1 MKQLATISKTS
12 VHAADT
18 SVSAPQAKNPM
29 DSADS
34 QVNSSPAVTGKGLV
48 WDEETAEAFETIR
61 GVIAHELTKYG
72 LQQHLEDVYQDTY
85 FEAFYSSAT
94 YDPSKGELSVWFQG
108 IARHVARMCVRRVL
122 RNDSRVL
129 SLDEGLEHGLD
140 FVDDQDC
147 TNNSLETEHILRALS
162 LAVGHHV
169 AFERALVL
177 AFRYDGDTGAA
188 AEFLGIPRRTV
199 QWSQQMVR
207 KSGVLIARALTV
219 RAAREEY
226 GKAHEPVTVGELM
239 WCLPSEV
246 DAADYVRLLG
256 QVGSVDKVSK
266 ADVMAVTGLSR
277 PEAGR
282 YVSEV
287 VRMLSIARSVV
298 ETGTLAIADK
308 EA

>member
-1 MKQLATISKTS
+1 MGLINSKQTA
-12 VHAADT
+12 HAAAS
-18 SVSAPQAKNPM
+18 SVAALQAKNPT
-29 DSADS
+29 DSVDS
-34 QVNSSPAVTGKGLV
+34 QVKSAVAPNEGLV
-48 WDEETAEAFETIR
+48 WNEATAEAFETIR
-61 GVIAHELTKYG
+61 EVITYELAKYD
-72 LQQHLEDVYQDTY
+72 LCEYAEDVYQDTY
-85 FEAFYSSAT
+85 LAAFHT
-94 YDPSKGELSVWFQG
+94 PSRVGPSQGELGAWFRG

-122 RNDSRVL
+122 RNDALVL
-129 SLDEGLEHGLD
+129 SLDAEQDLD
-140 FVDDQDC
+140 VEQQD
-147 TNNSLETEHILRALS
+147 LDVEQYQQLEHILRALS

-207 KSGVLIARALTV
+207 KFGVVIARALTV

-226 GKAHEPVTVGELM
+226 GKAHEVTVGELM
-239 WCLPSEV
+239 WCLPQEV
-246 DAADYVRLLG
+246 DAAGYVQLLG
-256 QVGSVDKVSK
+256 QVGSVEKVSK

-298 ETGTLAIADK
+298 ETGTLAIAEK

>member
-1 MKQLATISKTS
+1 MGLVNSKQAA
-12 VHAADT
+12 HAAAS
-18 SVSAPQAKNPM
+18 SVAALQAKNPTG
-29 DSADS
+29 SADS
-34 QVNSSPAVTGKGLV
+34 QVKSAAAPNEGLV
-48 WDEETAEAFETIR
+48 WDEATAAAFETIR
-61 GVIAHELTKYG
+61 EVITYELAKYD
-72 LQQHLEDVYQDTY
+72 LCEYAEDVYQDTY
-85 FEAFYSSAT
+85 LAVFHTSSGPRSNNLGA
-94 YDPSKGELSVWFQG
+94 WFRG
-108 IARHVARMCVRRVL
+108 VARNVTGEYIRQVL
-122 RNDSRVL
+122 NHGSHERFQ

-147 TNNSLETEHILRALS
+147 TNNSLETEHTLRALS

-207 KSGVLIARALTV
+207 KFGVVIARALTV

-239 WCLPSEV
+239 WCLPQEV
-246 DAADYVRLLG
+246 DAAKYAQLLG
-256 QVGSVDKVSK
+256 QAGSVEKVSK
-266 ADVMAVTGLSR
+266 ADLMTLTGLSGT
-277 PEAGR
+277 AALQ
-282 YVSEV
+282 YASEV

-298 ETGTLAIADK
+298 ETGTLAIAEK

>member
-18 SVSAPQAKNPM
+18 SVSAAQAKNPM

-48 WDEETAEAFETIR
+48 WDEETAAAFETIR

-85 FEAFYSSAT
+85 LEAFHSSAT
-94 YDPSKGELSVWFQG
+94 YDPSKGELSVWFRG
-108 IARHVARMCVRRVL
+108 VAWTVVMRCIRKNLRREGRECSYEAHLEDAAGV
-122 RNDSRVL
+122 V
-129 SLDEGLEHGLD
+129 DELEETA
-140 FVDDQDC
+140 Q
-147 TNNSLETEHILRALS
+147 TEHTLRALS

-207 KSGVLIARALTV
+207 KFGIVIARALTV

-239 WCLPSEV
+239 WCLPQEV
-246 DAADYVRLLG
+246 DAAKYAQLLG
-256 QVGSVDKVSK
+256 QAGSVEKVSK
-266 ADVMAVTGLSR
+266 ADLMTVTGLSGT
-277 PEAGR
+277 AALQ
-282 YVSEV
+282 YASEV

-298 ETGTLAIADK
+298 ETGTLAIAEK
-308 EA
+308 EV

>member
-1 MKQLATISKTS
+1 
-12 VHAADT
+12 
-18 SVSAPQAKNPM
+18 M

-48 WDEETAEAFETIR
+48 WDEETAAAFETIR

-85 FEAFYSSAT
+85 LEAFHSSAT
-94 YDPSKGELSVWFQG
+94 YDPSKGELSVWFRG
-108 IARHVARMCVRRVL
+108 VAWTVVMRCIRKNLRREGRECSYEAHLEDAVG
-122 RNDSRVL
+122 VV
-129 SLDEGLEHGLD
+129 DELEETA
-140 FVDDQDC
+140 Q
-147 TNNSLETEHILRALS
+147 TEHTLRALS

-177 AFRYDGDTGAA
+177 AFRYDGDTGSA

-207 KSGVLIARALTV
+207 KFGVVIARALTV

-239 WCLPSEV
+239 WCLPQEV
-246 DAADYVRLLG
+246 DAAKYAQLLG
-256 QVGSVDKVSK
+256 QAGSVEKVSK
-266 ADVMAVTGLSR
+266 ADLMTLTGLSGT
-277 PEAGR
+277 AALQ
-282 YVSEV
+282 YASEV

-298 ETGTLAIADK
+298 ETGTLAIAEK

>member
-1 MKQLATISKTS
+1 MVLVNSKQAA
-12 VHAADT
+12 HAAAS
-18 SVSAPQAKNPM
+18 SVAALQAKNPM
-29 DSADS
+29 DPADS
-34 QVNSSPAVTGKGLV
+34 QVKSAVAASEGLV
-48 WDEETAEAFETIR
+48 WDEATAAAFETIR
-61 GVIAHELTKYG
+61 EVITYELAKYD
-72 LQQHLEDVYQDTY
+72 LCEYAEDVYQDTY
-85 FEAFYSSAT
+85 LAAFHT
-94 YDPSKGELSVWFQG
+94 PSRVGPSRGELGDWFRG
-108 IARHVARMCVRRVL
+108 IARYIARMCVRRVL
-122 RNDSRVL
+122 RNDSRVQ

-207 KSGVLIARALTV
+207 KFGVVIARALTV

-226 GKAHEPVTVGELM
+226 GKAHEPVTVGELL
-239 WCLPSEV
+239 WCLPQEV
-246 DAADYVRLLG
+246 DAAGYVQLLG
-256 QVGSVDKVSK
+256 QVGSVKKVSK

-298 ETGTLAIADK
+298 ETGTLAIAEK

>member
-1 MKQLATISKTS
+1 MGLINSKQTA
-12 VHAADT
+12 HAAAS
-18 SVSAPQAKNPM
+18 SVAALQAKNPT

-34 QVNSSPAVTGKGLV
+34 QVKSAVALSEGLV
-48 WDEETAEAFETIR
+48 WNEATAEAFETIR
-61 GVIAHELTKYG
+61 EVITYELAKYD
-72 LQQHLEDVYQDTY
+72 LCEYAEDVYQDTY
-85 FEAFYSSAT
+85 LAAFHT
-94 YDPSKGELSVWFQG
+94 PSRVGPSQGELGAWFRG

-122 RNDSRVL
+122 RNDALVL
-129 SLDEGLEHGLD
+129 SLDAEQDLD
-140 FVDDQDC
+140 VEQQD
-147 TNNSLETEHILRALS
+147 LDVEEYQQLEHILRALS

-207 KSGVLIARALTV
+207 KFGVVIARALTV

-226 GKAHEPVTVGELM
+226 GKAHEPVTVGELL
-239 WCLPSEV
+239 WCLPQEV
-246 DAADYVRLLG
+246 DAAGYVQLLG
-256 QVGSVDKVSK
+256 QVGSVKKVSK

-298 ETGTLAIADK
+298 ETGTLAIAEK

>member
-1 MKQLATISKTS
+1 MGLVNSKQAA
-12 VHAADT
+12 HAAAS
-18 SVSAPQAKNPM
+18 SVAALQAKNPTG
-29 DSADS
+29 SADS
-34 QVNSSPAVTGKGLV
+34 QVKSAVAPNEGLV
-48 WDEETAEAFETIR
+48 WDEATAAAFETIQ

-72 LQQHLEDVYQDTY
+72 LQQHIEDVYQDTY
-85 FEAFYSSAT
+85 LEAFHSSAT
-94 YDPSKGELSVWFQG
+94 YDPSKGELSVWFRG

-122 RNDSRVL
+122 RNDSQVL

-199 QWSQQMVR
+199 QWSQQLVR
-207 KSGVLIARALTV
+207 KFGVVIARALTV

-226 GKAHEPVTVGELM
+226 GKAHEPVTVGELL
-239 WCLPSEV
+239 WCLPQEV
-246 DAADYVRLLG
+246 DAAGYVQLLG
-256 QVGSVDKVSK
+256 QAGSVDKVSK
-266 ADVMAVTGLSR
+266 ADLMAVTGLSGT
-277 PEAGR
+277 AALR
-282 YVSEV
+282 YASEV

-298 ETGTLAIADK
+298 ETGALAIAEK

>member
-1 MKQLATISKTS
+1 MVLINSKQTA
-12 VHAADT
+12 HAAAS
-18 SVSAPQAKNPM
+18 SVAALQAKNPTG
-29 DSADS
+29 SVDS
-34 QVNSSPAVTGKGLV
+34 QVKSAAAPNEGLV
-48 WDEETAEAFETIR
+48 WNEETAEAFETIR
-61 GVIAHELTKYG
+61 EVITYELAKYD
-72 LQQHLEDVYQDTY
+72 LCEYAEDVYQDTY
-85 FEAFYSSAT
+85 LAAFHT
-94 YDPSKGELSVWFQG
+94 PSRVGPSQGELGAWFRG
-108 IARHVARMCVRRVL
+108 IARYVARMCVRRVL
-122 RNDSRVL
+122 RNDALVL
-129 SLDEGLEHGLD
+129 SLDAEQDLD
-140 FVDDQDC
+140 VEQQD
-147 TNNSLETEHILRALS
+147 LDVEQYQQLEHILQALS

-177 AFRYDGDTGAA
+177 AFRHDGDTGAA

-207 KSGVLIARALTV
+207 KFGVVIARALTV

-239 WCLPSEV
+239 WCLPQEV
-246 DAADYVRLLG
+246 DAAGYVQLLG
-256 QVGSVDKVSK
+256 QVGSVKKVSK

-298 ETGTLAIADK
+298 ETGTLATAEK

>member
-1 MKQLATISKTS
+1 MVLINSKQAA
-12 VHAADT
+12 HAAAS
-18 SVSAPQAKNPM
+18 SVAAPQAKNPT
-29 DSADS
+29 DSVDS
-34 QVNSSPAVTGKGLV
+34 QVKSAVAPNEGLV
-48 WDEETAEAFETIR
+48 WDEATAAAFETIR
-61 GVIAHELTKYG
+61 EVITYELAKYD
-72 LQQHLEDVYQDTY
+72 LCEYAEDVYQDTY
-85 FEAFYSSAT
+85 LAAFHT
-94 YDPSKGELSVWFQG
+94 PSRVGPSQGELGAWFRG
-108 IARHVARMCVRRVL
+108 IARYVARMCVRRVL
-122 RNDSRVL
+122 RNDALVL
-129 SLDEGLEHGLD
+129 SLDAEQDLD
-140 FVDDQDC
+140 VEQQD
-147 TNNSLETEHILRALS
+147 LDVEQYQQLEHILRALS

-207 KSGVLIARALTV
+207 KFGVVIARALTV

-226 GKAHEPVTVGELM
+226 GKAHEPVTVGELL
-239 WCLPSEV
+239 WCLPQEV
-246 DAADYVRLLG
+246 DAAGYVRLLG
-256 QVGSVDKVSK
+256 QVGSVEKVSK

-298 ETGTLAIADK
+298 ETGTLAIAEK

>member
-18 SVSAPQAKNPM
+18 SVSAAQAKNPM

-48 WDEETAEAFETIR
+48 WDEVTAAAFETIR

-85 FEAFYSSAT
+85 LEAFHSSAT
-94 YDPSKGELSVWFQG
+94 YDPSKGELSVWFRG
-108 IARHVARMCVRRVL
+108 VAWTVVMRCIRKNLRREGRECSYEAHLEDAVG
-122 RNDSRVL
+122 VV
-129 SLDEGLEHGLD
+129 DELEETA
-140 FVDDQDC
+140 Q
-147 TNNSLETEHILRALS
+147 TEHTLRALS

-207 KSGVLIARALTV
+207 KFGVVIARALTV

-239 WCLPSEV
+239 WCLPQEV
-246 DAADYVRLLG
+246 DAAKYAQLLG
-256 QVGSVDKVSK
+256 QAGSVEKVSK
-266 ADVMAVTGLSR
+266 ADLMTVTGLSGT
-277 PEAGR
+277 AALQ
-282 YVSEV
+282 YASEV

-298 ETGTLAIADK
+298 ETGTLAIAEK

>member
-1 MKQLATISKTS
+1 MVLINSKQTA
-12 VHAADT
+12 HAAAS
-18 SVSAPQAKNPM
+18 SVAASQAKNPT

-34 QVNSSPAVTGKGLV
+34 QVKSAVAAGEGLV
-48 WDEETAEAFETIR
+48 WDEATAEAFETIR

-169 AFERALVL
+169 AFERALVT

-207 KSGVLIARALTV
+207 KFGVVIARALTV

-239 WCLPSEV
+239 WCLPQEV
-246 DAADYVRLLG
+246 DAAGYVQLLG
-256 QVGSVDKVSK
+256 QVGSVKKVSK

-298 ETGTLAIADK
+298 ETGTLAIAEK

>member
-18 SVSAPQAKNPM
+18 SVSAAQAKNPM

-48 WDEETAEAFETIR
+48 WDEETAAAFETIR

-169 AFERALVL
+169 AFERALVT

-207 KSGVLIARALTV
+207 KFGVVIARALTV

-239 WCLPSEV
+239 WCLPQEV
-246 DAADYVRLLG
+246 DAAGYVRLLG
-256 QVGSVDKVSK
+256 QVGSVKKVSK

-298 ETGTLAIADK
+298 ETGTLAIAEE

>member
-1 MKQLATISKTS
+1 MGLVNSKQTA
-12 VHAADT
+12 HAAAS
-18 SVSAPQAKNPM
+18 SVAALQAKNPM
-29 DSADS
+29 SSADS
-34 QVNSSPAVTGKGLV
+34 QVKSSMAPNEGLV
-48 WDEETAEAFETIR
+48 WDEATAAAFETIQ

-72 LQQHLEDVYQDTY
+72 LQQHIEDVYQDTY
-85 FEAFYSSAT
+85 LEAFHSSAT
-94 YDPSKGELSVWFQG
+94 YDPSKGELSVWFRG

-122 RNDSRVL
+122 RNDSQVL

-199 QWSQQMVR
+199 QWSQQLVR
-207 KSGVLIARALTV
+207 KFGVVIARALTV
-219 RAAREEY
+219 RAAREEH
-226 GKAHEPVTVGELM
+226 GKAHEPVTVGELL
-239 WCLPSEV
+239 WCLPQEV
-246 DAADYVRLLG
+246 DAAGYVQLLG
-256 QVGSVDKVSK
+256 QAGSVDKVSK
-266 ADVMAVTGLSR
+266 ADLMTMTGLSGT
-277 PEAGR
+277 AALR
-282 YVSEV
+282 YASEV

-298 ETGTLAIADK
+298 ETGALAIAEE

>member
-1 MKQLATISKTS
+1 M
-12 VHAADT
+12 
-18 SVSAPQAKNPM
+18 
-29 DSADS
+29 
-34 QVNSSPAVTGKGLV
+34 
-48 WDEETAEAFETIR
+48 
-61 GVIAHELTKYG
+61 
-72 LQQHLEDVYQDTY
+72 YQDTY
-85 FEAFYSSAT
+85 LAAFHTSSG
-94 YDPSKGELSVWFQG
+94 PRNNNLSAWF
-108 IARHVARMCVRRVL
+108 RSVARNVTGEYIRQVL
-122 RNDSRVL
+122 NHGSCERFQ

-207 KSGVLIARALTV
+207 KFGVVIARALTV

-239 WCLPSEV
+239 WCLPQEV
-246 DAADYVRLLG
+246 DAAGYVRLLG
-256 QVGSVDKVSK
+256 QVGSVKKVSK

-298 ETGTLAIADK
+298 ETGTLAIAEE

>member
-1 MKQLATISKTS
+1 MGLVNSKQAA
-12 VHAADT
+12 HAAAS
-18 SVSAPQAKNPM
+18 SVAASQAKNPTS
-29 DSADS
+29 SADS
-34 QVNSSPAVTGKGLV
+34 QVKSAVAPSEGLV
-48 WDEETAEAFETIR
+48 WDEATAAAFETIR
-61 GVIAHELTKYG
+61 EVITYELAKYD
-72 LQQHLEDVYQDTY
+72 LCEYAEDVYQDTY
-85 FEAFYSSAT
+85 LAAFHT
-94 YDPSKGELSVWFQG
+94 PSRVGPSQGELGAWFRG

-122 RNDSRVL
+122 RNEVLVL
-129 SLDEGLEHGLD
+129 SLDAEQDLD
-140 FVDDQDC
+140 VEQQDLDVEQDQQ
-147 TNNSLETEHILRALS
+147 LEHILRALS

-207 KSGVLIARALTV
+207 KFGVVIARALTV

-239 WCLPSEV
+239 WCLPQEV
-246 DAADYVRLLG
+246 DAAGYVQLLG

-298 ETGTLAIADK
+298 ETGTLAIAEK

>member
-1 MKQLATISKTS
+1 MGLINSKQTA
-12 VHAADT
+12 HAAAS
-18 SVSAPQAKNPM
+18 SVAASQAKNPTG
-29 DSADS
+29 SADS
-34 QVNSSPAVTGKGLV
+34 QVKSAVAPNEGLV
-48 WDEETAEAFETIR
+48 WNEATAAAFETIR
-61 GVIAHELTKYG
+61 EVITYELAKYD
-72 LQQHLEDVYQDTY
+72 LCEYAEDVYQDTY
-85 FEAFYSSAT
+85 LAAFHT
-94 YDPSKGELSVWFQG
+94 PSRVGPSQGELGAWFRG
-108 IARHVARMCVRRVL
+108 IARYVARMCVRRVL
-122 RNDSRVL
+122 RNDALVL
-129 SLDEGLEHGLD
+129 SLDAEQDLD
-140 FVDDQDC
+140 VEQQD
-147 TNNSLETEHILRALS
+147 LDVEQYQQLEHILRALS

-207 KSGVLIARALTV
+207 KFGVVIARALTV

-239 WCLPSEV
+239 WCLPQEV
-246 DAADYVRLLG
+246 DAAGYVRLLG
-256 QVGSVDKVSK
+256 QVGSVKKVSK

-298 ETGTLAIADK
+298 ETGTLAIAK
-308 EA
+308 S

>member
-1 MKQLATISKTS
+1 MGLINSKQTA
-12 VHAADT
+12 HAAAS
-18 SVSAPQAKNPM
+18 SVAASQAKNPTG
-29 DSADS
+29 SADS
-34 QVNSSPAVTGKGLV
+34 QVKSAVAPNEGLV
-48 WDEETAEAFETIR
+48 WNEATAAAFETIR
-61 GVIAHELTKYG
+61 EVITYELAKYD
-72 LQQHLEDVYQDTY
+72 LCEYAEDVYQDTY
-85 FEAFYSSAT
+85 LAAFHT
-94 YDPSKGELSVWFQG
+94 PSRVGPSQGELGAWFRG

-122 RNDSRVL
+122 RNDALVL
-129 SLDEGLEHGLD
+129 SLDAEQDLD
-140 FVDDQDC
+140 VEQQD
-147 TNNSLETEHILRALS
+147 LDVEQYQQLEHILRALS

-177 AFRYDGDTGAA
+177 AFRHDGDTGSA

-207 KSGVLIARALTV
+207 KFGVVIARALTV

-239 WCLPSEV
+239 WCLPQEV
-246 DAADYVRLLG
+246 DAAGYVRLLG
-256 QVGSVDKVSK
+256 QVGSVKKVSK

-298 ETGTLAIADK
+298 ETGTLAIAEE

>member
-1 MKQLATISKTS
+1 MGLINSKQTA
-12 VHAADT
+12 HAAAS
-18 SVSAPQAKNPM
+18 SVAASQAKNPTG
-29 DSADS
+29 SVDS
-34 QVNSSPAVTGKGLV
+34 QVKSAVAPNEGLV
-48 WDEETAEAFETIR
+48 WNEATAAAFETIR
-61 GVIAHELTKYG
+61 EVITYELAKYD
-72 LQQHLEDVYQDTY
+72 LCEYAEDVYQDTY
-85 FEAFYSSAT
+85 LAAFHT
-94 YDPSKGELSVWFQG
+94 PSRVGPSQGELGAWFRG
-108 IARHVARMCVRRVL
+108 IARYVARMCVRRVL
-122 RNDSRVL
+122 RNDALVL
-129 SLDEGLEHGLD
+129 SLDAEQDLD
-140 FVDDQDC
+140 VEQQD
-147 TNNSLETEHILRALS
+147 LDVEQYQQLEHILRALS

-207 KSGVLIARALTV
+207 KFGVVIARALTV

-226 GKAHEPVTVGELM
+226 GKAHEPVTVGELL
-239 WCLPSEV
+239 WCLPQEV
-246 DAADYVRLLG
+246 DAAGYVQLLG
-256 QVGSVDKVSK
+256 QVGSVKKVSK

-298 ETGTLAIADK
+298 ETGTLAIAEK

>member
-1 MKQLATISKTS
+1 MVLINSKQTA
-12 VHAADT
+12 HAAAS
-18 SVSAPQAKNPM
+18 SVAVSQAKNPT

-34 QVNSSPAVTGKGLV
+34 QVKSAAAPSEGLV
-48 WDEETAEAFETIR
+48 WNEETAAAFETIR

-85 FEAFYSSAT
+85 LAAFHSSLT
-94 YDPSKGELSVWFQG
+94 YNSSKGTLSAWFQG
-108 IARHVARMCVRRVL
+108 IARTVAKGCVQKNL
-122 RNDSRVL
+122 RKKDRECSYEAHLEDTAGGV
-129 SLDEGLEHGLD
+129 DEIEETA
-140 FVDDQDC
+140 Q
-147 TNNSLETEHILRALS
+147 TEHILQALS

-207 KSGVLIARALTV
+207 KFGVVIARALTV

-226 GKAHEPVTVGELM
+226 GKAHEPVTVGELL
-239 WCLPSEV
+239 WCLPQEV
-246 DAADYVRLLG
+246 DAAKYVLLLG

-266 ADVMAVTGLSR
+266 ADVMAVTGFSR

-287 VRMLSIARSVV
+287 VRMLSIARSIV
-298 ETGTLAIADK
+298 ESGTLAIAEK